1 MSTATATMPAAVLAD
16 VGRLAIVQRP
26 VPVVERDSDVL
37 LDVQACGICG
47 TDLHIL
53 STPPGQPATVGAVL
67 GHEFVGIVREIGAE
81 VTSLEVGDRVVV
93 APNVS
98 CGQCVWCKRGL
109 RNHCENWTTHGIYVD
124 GGLAPSVVVPA
135 ANCFPIAGR
144 LPNHIAALAEP
155 LSTVVNGVRL
165 ANVFP
170 GETAAVIG
178 AGPIGLMFTALL
190 GLAGATVL
198 VLEPAEA
205 RASLAR
211 TMGAEVVIDP
221 TRGDPVVGTRELTG
235 GLGADVV
242 VDAVGSQLPA
252 ALDLVRKAGRIV
264 LFGMNDRARA
274 EVAQARITR
283 DELQLLGAF
292 VGQDVFPAAI
302 RLLEQG
308 RIDLEPLVTHRIRLE
323 ELPEAVEE
331 LRAGRAV
338 KVQVDLE
345 GGPRA

>member
-16 VGRLAIVQRP
+16 VGRLAIIERP
-26 VPVVERDSDVL
+26 VPMLERATDVL

-67 GHEFVGIVREIGAE
+67 GHEFVGVVREIGTE
-81 VTSLEVGDRVVV
+81 VTGVQSGDRVAV

-124 GGLAPSVVVPA
+124 GGLAPNVVVPA
-135 ANCFPIAGR
+135 ANCFPIASH
-144 LPNHIAALAEP
+144 LPSHVAALAEP

-165 ANVFP
+165 AEVFP

-178 AGPIGLMFTALL
+178 GGPIGLMFTALL
-190 GLAGATVL
+190 KLAGATV
-198 VLEPAEA
+198 VVVEPAES
-205 RASLAR
+205 RAHLAR
-211 TMGAEVVIDP
+211 TLGADIVVDP
-221 TRGDPVVGTRELTG
+221 TAEDPSEPTRELTG

-242 VDAVGSQLPA
+242 IDAVGSQLPA

-264 LFGMNDRARA
+264 LFGLNEQARA
-274 EVAQARITR
+274 EIAQARITR
-283 DELQLLGAF
+283 DELRICGAF

-308 RIDLEPLVTHRIRLE
+308 RIDFAPLVTHRISLE
-323 ELPEAVEE
+323 KLPKAVEE

-338 KVQVDLE
+338 KVQVE
-345 GGPRA
+345 FARG